1 LAAEMLGTL
10 LGPYRIESELGSG
23 GMGAVYAAVVE
34 GDASGLDVGT
44 RVALK
49 VVHARFLESDD
60 ARDRF
65 RREVEIGKR
74 VAHENV
80 VRTFDGDERDGH
92 CFMVM
97 EYVEGQT
104 LRGLV
109 EELERVPEELCR
121 HIGRQVSKGLGAIHA
136 AGAVHRDIKPE
147 NVMIT
152 PEHVVK
158 IMDLGVARSTDDAMR
173 LSQTGMFVGS
183 LQYASPEQFRSGGK
197 ELDGRVDLHAL
208 GIVLYELAGGR
219 NPFEGDDLPEI
230 VRKVLTE
237 TPRRLGELNPQL
249 SPFFEELVHRLL
261 AKDRD
266 ARFASAAELTETLE
280 AGESGTWWKERA
292 KSLRAET
299 RRPLR
304 RIRIPRETGVYGRE
318 PELAKL
324 RALFESAKSGE
335 GRVALIEGEAGVGK
349 SRLVDELIARLHD
362 DGEDVNFLFGS
373 YPPGAAATAAGAFST
388 AYHEHFGDGGAA
400 AYLTQTPALVPA
412 FDALLRGEPTPAGAQ
427 PLSKESLHVC
437 FVHATHALAAER
449 ATVVLIDD
457 LHFAPQE
464 GRALFAAL
472 ATAVAGR
479 RVLLVGTTR
488 PGLDESWTAGVTRFA
503 EAASIAVPRLG
514 PKDLFALLSDA
525 FHSGRLAQEL
535 GMRIAAKSD
544 GNPFF
549 VFEII
554 RGLREGQFIA
564 KRGDGT
570 WATTRRIEEI
580 TIPSSVLDLVQAR
593 VADLDEEERELLD
606 MAACLGFEFDP
617 TLVAAACGV
626 AAIPALRRF
635 GRIEKKHRLVRA
647 AGANYVF
654 DHHQV
659 QESLYGGLHVTLRT
673 HYHAAISDALAAR
686 PDVAGREPADLD
698 GAVAVALCGH
708 SFQGAKNERAV
719 LCLDRALDHLEAR
732 YQHESAVA
740 TADLALAPPGLVAGG
755 RRLELLVRKAGLLNH
770 LGRRDDERAA
780 LDEALALAESSGAR
794 DFVVRI
800 RDLLGLHFLLVGR
813 FAEAQSVLALAI
825 EGARALG
832 DAKTEAAAMGKLGN
846 ALYAQ
851 RKFDEARAR
860 HERQLEI
867 ARALGD
873 LRVEA
878 QAAGSLGIID
888 HAQGRHADARAR
900 HERYLALSRGTGDR
914 RGEAIALANLAWT
927 LTALGLLEE
936 ARANYEKS
944 AAISREIGFRL
955 GESTATGNLGFVLF
969 RQGRFAEALDLCERN
984 LALSQSAGDRRGMVR
999 SMRTTGD
1006 ALFALGRVA
1015 ESASQYERC
1024 AALAAEVGDRE
1035 TEISAAAARAGSIL
1049 ALGGVDEAR
1058 VLLERALLRAR
1069 ETGERRAEGDALN
1082 GLGECADAS
1091 GDAATAEARHREAL
1105 ALRRGAGLRDG
1116 VVESLVAAARV
1127 IARVGREDEAR
1138 ALAVEAATLARE
1150 VDAPGAETVAACQS
1164 ALLPRGDVGAA
1175 LETFR
1180 RDEPRLSH
1188 IQRME
1193 ARFLLFRA
1201 TRDKTHL
1208 AEGRRLLEELRRH
1221 APGERRETVLTHVP
1235 LNRAILTT
1243 AAAEGTE

>member
-1 LAAEMLGTL
+1 MLGEL

-34 GDASGLDVGT
+34 GEAPGLGVGT

-49 VVHARFLESDD
+49 VVHARFLASAD
-60 ARDRF
+60 ARERF

-80 VRTFDGDERDGH
+80 VRTFDGDERDGR

-97 EYVEGQT
+97 EYVQGQT

-121 HIGRQVSKGLGAIHA
+121 HIGRQVGKGLGAIHA
-136 AGAVHRDIKPE
+136 VGAVHRDIKPE

-152 PEHVVK
+152 PDHVVK
-158 IMDLGVARSTDDAMR
+158 IMDLGIARTTDDAMR

-197 ELDGRVDLHAL
+197 GLDGRVDLHAL
-208 GIVLYELAGGR
+208 GVVLYELACGR
-219 NPFEGDDLPEI
+219 NPFDADDMPEVI
-230 VRKVLTE
+230 RKVLSE
-237 TPRRLGELNPQL
+237 EPRRLGEVNPQL

-266 ARFASAAELTETLE
+266 ARFASAAELTETLT
-280 AGESGTWWKERA
+280 AGEASAWWKQRA
-292 KSLRAET
+292 ISLRAQT

-324 RALFESAKSGE
+324 RALFDAAKSGE

-349 SRLVDELIARLHD
+349 SRLVDELVARLLN
-362 DGEDVNFLFGS
+362 DGEELNFLFGS

-388 AYHEHFGDGGAA
+388 AYNEHFGGGGAA

-427 PLSKESLHVC
+427 PLSKESLQAC
-437 FVHATHALAAER
+437 FANATLGLAAER
-449 ATVVLIDD
+449 TTIVLIDD

-464 GRALFAAL
+464 GRALFSAL
-472 ATAVAGR
+472 AAAVPGR

-488 PGLDESWTAGVTRFA
+488 PGLDEAWTAGLTRSTD
-503 EAASIAVPRLG
+503 AASISVPRLG
-514 PKDLFALLSDA
+514 PKDLFALLNDA
-525 FHSGRLAQEL
+525 FHSERLAQEL

-570 WATTRRIEEI
+570 WATTRMVEDIQ
-580 TIPSSVLDLVQAR
+580 IPSSVLDLVQAR

-606 MAACLGFEFDP
+606 MAACFGFEFDP
-617 TLVAAACGV
+617 TLVAAACG
-626 AAIPALRRF
+626 AAVIPALRRF
-635 GRIEKKHRLVRA
+635 GRVEKKHRLVRA
-647 AGANYVF
+647 SGANYVF

-673 HYHAAISDALAAR
+673 HYHAAIADALEAR
-686 PDVAGREPADLD
+686 ADVAGKAPADLD
-698 GAVAVALCGH
+698 GDVAVALCGH
-708 SFQGAKNERAV
+708 SFQGARDERA
-719 LCLDRALDHLEAR
+719 LRYLDRALDHLEAR
-732 YQHESAVA
+732 YQHESAVS
-740 TADLALAPPGLVAGG
+740 TVDRALAPPGLAAGD
-755 RRLELLVRKAGLLNH
+755 RRMTLLVRKAGFLNH
-770 LGRRDDERAA
+770 LGRRDAERAA
-780 LDEALALAESSGAR
+780 LDEALALAVASGKQ

-800 RDLLGLHFLLVGR
+800 RDMLGLHFLLVGR
-813 FAEAQSVLALAI
+813 FAEAQSVLLLAV
-825 EGARALG
+825 EGARALS
-832 DAKTEAAAMGKLGN
+832 DSKTEAAATGKLGG
-846 ALYAQ
+846 ALQAL
-851 RKFDEARAR
+851 RKFDDARAR

-867 ARALGD
+867 GRALGD

-878 QAAGSLGIID
+878 QAAGSLGLID
-888 HAQGRHADARAR
+888 DAQGRHADARAH
-900 HERYLALSRGTGDR
+900 HERYLALSRGIGDR
-914 RGEAIALANLAWT
+914 RGEAIALANLGKT
-927 LTALGLLEE
+927 LGALRRLEE
-936 ARANYEKS
+936 AREHYERS
-944 AAISREIGFRL
+944 VAISREIGFRL
-955 GESTATGNLGFVLF
+955 GEATSTGNLGSVLQ
-969 RQGRFAEALDLCERN
+969 RQGRFAEALDLFERN
-984 LALSQSAGDRRGMVR
+984 LALSQTAGDRRGMVR
-999 SMRTTGD
+999 SMNNAGD
-1006 ALFALGRVA
+1006 ALVALGRVA
-1015 ESASQYERC
+1015 ESASHYERC
-1024 AALAAEVGDRE
+1024 AALAAEIGDHAAEVGAD
-1035 TEISAAAARAGSIL
+1035 AARAAALL
-1049 ALGGVDEAR
+1049 ALGAVEEAR
-1058 VLLERALLRAR
+1058 ALLERAHVRAR
-1069 ETGERRAEGDALN
+1069 ETGERRGEGDALH
-1082 GLGECADAS
+1082 GLAECADALGS
-1091 GDAATAEARHREAL
+1091 AEAAERLHREAL
-1105 ALRRGAGLRDG
+1105 ALRRAADVRDG
-1116 VVESLVAAARV
+1116 VAASLVALARV
-1127 IARVGREDEAR
+1127 IAWDDRGDEAGALVAE
-1138 ALAVEAATLARE
+1138 ALAVARE
-1150 VDAPGAETVAACQS
+1150 IDAPGAEVVAACQS
-1164 ALLPRGDVGAA
+1164 AVLPGGDVGAA

-1180 RDEPRLSH
+1180 RNERRLTHS
-1188 IQRME
+1188 QRME
-1193 ARFLLFRA
+1193 ARFLLYRA

-1208 AEGRRLLEELRRH
+1208 AEGRRMLELLRER
-1221 APGERRETVLTHVP
+1221 APGERRETVVTHVP